1 MSEILHILIVEDNQ
15 ADVDL
20 IRETLPDTG
29 LVSFQVE
36 SVSRL
41 SEALA
46 RLKNEGIDLVLL
58 DLGLPD
64 SQGLGTFHK
73 LREAATDIPV
83 IILTGNDDQQ
93 ASIAAVRDGAQ
104 DYLIK
109 GQVGGNLLT
118 RAALYAVERNR
129 AEHKIQ
135 KIAREWQSTFDS
147 ITDSVCLLDFEGRI
161 TQCNQATER
170 FLGKTK
176 DEIIGRPCWNVIHG
190 TPNPIHECPM
200 PRMKKTQQRETLV
213 LLEDSR
219 WLKITVDPV
228 LDEAGN
234 LYGAVHIVEDI
245 TDRKRTEEALREV
258 EERYRT
264 LFTRAGDGIFIL
276 SVNGELVE
284 VNESLAR
291 MHGYSV
297 QEMLHMSLND
307 LDTPETSQLAP
318 ERMRRV
324 LAGEALT
331 FEVEH
336 YHKGGHV
343 FPLEVTAS
351 LVSSGGESY
360 VQCFHRDITER
371 KRADEQ
377 LQESLDSLRK
387 AVNTTIQVM
396 VSAVE
401 TRDPYTAGHQIRSA
415 DLAHAIAT
423 EMGLPQEKID

>member
-1 MSEILHILIVEDNQ
+1 VSEILHILIVEDNQ

-170 FLGKTK
+170 FFGKTK
-176 DEIIGRPCWNVIHG
+176 D
-190 TPNPIHECPM
+190 
-200 PRMKKTQQRETLV
+200 
-213 LLEDSR
+213 
-219 WLKITVDPV
+219 
-228 LDEAGN
+228 
-234 LYGAVHIVEDI
+234 
-245 TDRKRTEEALREV
+245 
-258 EERYRT
+258 
-264 LFTRAGDGIFIL
+264 
-276 SVNGELVE
+276 
-284 VNESLAR
+284 
-291 MHGYSV
+291 
-297 QEMLHMSLND
+297 
-307 LDTPETSQLAP
+307 
-318 ERMRRV
+318 
-324 LAGEALT
+324 
-331 FEVEH
+331 
-336 YHKGGHV
+336 
-343 FPLEVTAS
+343 
-351 LVSSGGESY
+351 
-360 VQCFHRDITER
+360 
-371 KRADEQ
+371 
-377 LQESLDSLRK
+377 
-387 AVNTTIQVM
+387 
-396 VSAVE
+396 
-401 TRDPYTAGHQIRSA
+401 
-415 DLAHAIAT
+415 
-423 EMGLPQEKID
+423 